1 MALDSLPVEHLF
13 TLVAETG
20 DRPPAVLPATPS
32 GTRIVIT
39 AMRGRF
45 DGPKLNGTIA
55 DVAGGDWVT
64 RRADGTL
71 KLDVRLVLA
80 TVDGV
85 VQQVLNG
92 MVDVQS
98 DDSST
103 ASGRWHLQEHLRRTD
118 GQAALLLAHYDD
130 RYVHRGDR
138 WRFASRT
145 LVTHYQGPADL
156 SGHFTINEGIV

>member
-71 KLDVRLVLA
+71 KLDVRLVLTTDDGASIFMTYSGFAVPAADGTMTVRVAPQFETGDERYAWLNNVQAVAHGTTGA
-80 TVDGV
+80 TNVTY
-85 VQQVLNG
+85 
-92 MVDVQS
+92 DVY
-98 DDSST
+98 
-103 ASGRWHLQEHLRRTD
+103 R
-118 GQAALLLAHYDD
+118 LL
-130 RYVHRGDR
+130 
-138 WRFASRT
+138 
-145 LVTHYQGPADL
+145 
-156 SGHFTINEGIV
+156 

>member
-71 KLDVRLVLA
+71 KLDVRLVLTTDDGA
-80 TVDGV
+80 SIFMTYSGFAVPAADGTMTVRVAPQFETGDERYAWLNN
-85 VQQVLNG
+85 VQAVAHGSTGEGN
-92 MVDVQS
+92 VSYDVYQ
-98 DDSST
+98 
-103 ASGRWHLQEHLRRTD
+103 
-118 GQAALLLAHYDD
+118 LL
-130 RYVHRGDR
+130 
-138 WRFASRT
+138 
-145 LVTHYQGPADL
+145 
-156 SGHFTINEGIV
+156 